1 MVSIFCV
8 KISSCKGL
16 ACSACEEFEFSTEDE
31 FGTASELSLCST
43 HELFSRE
50 EGFPSPLTGST
61 GSLLYDGAHTEC
73 LSPFLQLS
81 PSLLSET
88 VCWLRP
94 AACRGSLFRLIN
106 CGDLVLATRFSLQ
119 LTFPST
125 LPFPVLG
132 RQGELLQVLLSCE
145 LFS

>member
-16 ACSACEEFEFSTEDE
+16 AGSACEEFEFSTEDE
-31 FGTASELSLCST
+31 LGAASESSFCSS
-43 HELFSRE
+43 HELFSSE
-50 EGFPSPLTGST
+50 EGFPPPLTGSK
-61 GSLLYDGAHTEC
+61 GSLLYDGTDTAC

-81 PSLLSET
+81 ASLLSET

-106 CGDLVLATRFSLQ
+106 CGDLVLATRVSLQ
-119 LTFPST
+119 LTLPSK

-132 RQGELLQVLLSCE
+132 LQGELLEVLLSCE

>member
-16 ACSACEEFEFSTEDE
+16 ACSACEGFEFSTEDE
-31 FGTASELSLCST
+31 FGAASESSFCST

-61 GSLLYDGAHTEC
+61 GSLLHDGADTAC
-73 LSPFLQLS
+73 RSPFLQLS
-81 PSLLSET
+81 ASLLSGT
-88 VCWLRP
+88 ACWPRP

-119 LTFPST
+119 LTVPST

-132 RQGELLQVLLSCE
+132 LQGELLEVLLSCE